1 MSLLSPR
8 LQLKVAQKQILTP
21 GLVQMV
27 TVLQLNRL
35 ELKEMI
41 TQEIVKNPVLEEST
55 EEAGEEITPE
65 ELMPLLEA
73 EQEHNSDPAD
83 KQLLEA
89 SVLSDAIRWKGRPA
103 MWPSTAIFSRTPR
116 RLRRRPR
123 WLSPRRPL

>member
-55 EEAGEEITPE
+55 EEPGEEITPE

-73 EQEHNSDPAD
+73 EQEHNADPAD
-83 KQLLEA
+83 RQLLEA
-89 SVLSDAIRWKGRPA
+89 
-103 MWPSTAIFSRTPR
+103 TAPGAANS
-116 RLRRRPR
+116 PR
-123 WLSPRRPL
+123 WFGEM